1 MSNPAFAKLCPLR
14 LLPLF
19 LLSPVKLMK
28 HLHQRAL
35 LNPRHIAP
43 RDPKL
48 LRDLALRFFLLQI
61 KTEAAD
67 DDFLFLSV
75 QNVDVFFDF
84 FKLCA

>member
-1 MSNPAFAKLCPLR
+1 MSNPAFAKLFPLR
-14 LLPLF
+14 FLPL
-19 LLSPVKLMK
+19 LLLRPIKLMK

-35 LNPRHIAP
+35 LNPGHIAP